1 MFYCAW
7 EVGVLRQILVKHVL
21 ARSHP
26 SLSPLFTLSPPP
38 PPPLSSVYTVFSVI
52 SVIVLFS
59 YVVTQT
65 KIRNTKCKRM
75 RIRKGSPRTK
85 ITLHENLKFE

>member
-1 MFYCAW
+1 MYTYN
-7 EVGVLRQILVKHVL
+7 IHVL
-21 ARSHP
+21 
-26 SLSPLFTLSPPP
+26 
-38 PPPLSSVYTVFSVI
+38 VYTVFSVI

-59 YVVTQT
+59 NVITKT

-75 RIRKGSPRTK
+75 RIHNVNVYGKGSPRSK